1 VDRSTSSDLECVVK
15 SSHSN
20 VPDCGEN
27 VASEIGWRSC
37 WHTQQTQNLSP
48 AVSVLFETLLS
59 CLNPNKKTSMTR
71 SRRLQAFLSISRV
84 FEGVF
89 TQFFTQWDAD

>member
-1 VDRSTSSDLECVVK
+1 
-15 SSHSN
+15 
-20 VPDCGEN
+20 
-27 VASEIGWRSC
+27 
-37 WHTQQTQNLSP
+37 
-48 AVSVLFETLLS
+48 
-59 CLNPNKKTSMTR
+59 MTR